1 MCRYL
6 NSCGYK
12 HVKPFDELCIAIV
25 LANRDQ
31 MAMFVIFNRGRTM
44 MYVARNEFSAER
56 NLYTHIGTFT
66 ITFMGICKHHLS
78 LCYDITHISNQKNV
92 AYVIIYS
99 TTVTVISTSCN
110 GYPSRMAL
118 PRGIHP
124 WRYHLQRGYLA
135 RISTWNTR
143 SHGNVLGRHRCC
155 YLSQNW
161 WDQFN
166 TETVAHSKYQIS
178 HQFKC
183 FSCIPLKLGLD
194 PHNEISLC

>member
-44 MYVARNEFSAER
+44 MYVSRNEFSAER
-56 NLYTHIGTFT
+56 NLYTHIGIFT
-66 ITFMGICKHHLS
+66 ITYMGICKHHWS
-78 LCYDITHISNQKNV
+78 LCYDIIYIYQINV

-99 TTVTVISTSCN
+99 TSVTVFSTSYN
-110 GYPSRMAL
+110 GNPSRMAL

-124 WRYHLQRGYLA
+124 WRHHLQRRYLI

-143 SHGNVLGRHRCC
+143 SHGNVPGRYRCC

-166 TETVAHSKYQIS
+166 TEPVSHSKYKIP
-178 HQFKC
+178 HRCRC
-183 FSCIPLKLGLD
+183 FWCIPLKLGLD
-194 PHNEISLC
+194 AHNEISLC